1 MLAFGKLSRDLM
13 SHGTGGD
20 YIGLEFSGQ
29 VSVPLIC
36 GSLVL
41 VLVSWHSLLKR
52 SATSASSIAREEGA
66 PSAVLLL
73 LRE

>member
-29 VSVPLIC
+29 VTVGLIC
-36 GSLVL
+36 GSLGSVH
-41 VLVSWHSLLKR
+41 VSWHSLSKR
-52 SATSASSIAREEGA
+52 STTSTSSIAQDLG
-66 PSAVLLL
+66 
-73 LRE
+73 